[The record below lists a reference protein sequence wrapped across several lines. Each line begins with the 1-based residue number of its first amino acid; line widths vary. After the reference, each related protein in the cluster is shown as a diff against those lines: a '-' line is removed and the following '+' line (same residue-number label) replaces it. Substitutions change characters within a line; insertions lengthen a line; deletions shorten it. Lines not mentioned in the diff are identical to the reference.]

1 MRRSFNVL
9 EGTYKA
15 KAAFVLFLVL
25 KKTYLPARLIIICSI
40 GGAVLFGSTGSP
52 QVCVFLRGIMVS
64 ASRGSLMSSRIEGWS
79 GSGALGS
86 HLSHLDSLAFF
97 LFLQYWLVSCC
108 AQHPSWRVGWEG
120 GYSSKGNQT
129 KGLKSFGNSYIPCL

>member
-1 MRRSFNVL
+1 MRRSFIVP

-25 KKTYLPARLIIICSI
+25 KKTYLSAGLIIICSI

-52 QVCVFLRGIMVS
+52 RVCVFPRGIMVS
-64 ASRGSLMSSRIEGWS
+64 ASRGSLMSY
-79 GSGALGS
+79 L
-86 HLSHLDSLAFF
+86 LHLDSRAFF

-108 AQHPSWRVGWEG
+108 A
-120 GYSSKGNQT
+120 
-129 KGLKSFGNSYIPCL
+129 